1 MFRLRLDEPADRGK
15 PDGNNDPPGRLP
27 LRWAVIGSLS
37 IAAAAAGLA
46 ASGAV
51 GAITLGIGVAAV
63 LHKLIA

>member
-1 MFRLRLDEPADRGK
+1 LFRLRREEPADRDK
-15 PDGNNDPPGRLP
+15 PDDNDPPDRLP
-27 LRWAVIGSLS
+27 LRWAVIGFIS

-46 ASGAV
+46 ASGTV